1 MGNGAMP
8 AITAE
13 KALNFWKNTN
23 DLKIIEN
30 ELVPVYETST
40 GEKVVFGTELFDC
53 LGSKRQYTDWIKG
66 RLIECDAVENED
78 FQSFS
83 QKNEKPNG
91 GRPSTEYIIKLDTAK
106 EIAMLERNNM
116 GKQVRRYFI
125 NVEKRY
131 KERIACDT
139 QSSFILCL
147 QGVKFVAD
155 DLKIS
160 ESSKLLM
167 YNCAFEEFGLPTSFL
182 PKYDDNGNREQRSA
196 TDLLKRNACGMSAAK
211 FNQILLENGYLEERE
226 RPSSNGGMKK
236 FKALTDKGLE
246 YGVNLIN
253 EKNQKEV
260 QPYYYADTFM
270 ELFEIVVK

>member
-1 MGNGAMP
+1 MGNVALP
-8 AITAE
+8 FTTE
-13 KALNFWKNTN
+13 KAQNFGKNTN

-66 RLIECDAVENED
+66 RLIECDAIENED

-106 EIAMLERNNM
+106 EMAMLERNNK

-125 NVEKRY
+125 NVEKKY
-131 KERIACDT
+131 KERIICDT
-139 QSSFILCL
+139 QSPFILCL

-167 YNCAFEEFGLPTSFL
+167 YNGAFEEFGLPTSFL
-182 PKYDDNGNREQRSA
+182 PKYEDNGNREQRSA
-196 TDLLKRNACGMSAAK
+196 TDLLKRNACGMSTAK
-211 FNQILLENGYLEERE
+211 FNQLLLENGYLEERE
-226 RPSSNGGMKK
+226 RPSSNGSTKK
-236 FKALTDKGLE
+236 FKALTDQGLE

-270 ELFEIVVK
+270 ELFDIVKNS